1 MEGAILAFTSS
12 SIPSNSFTIM
22 SSICLKSVYLFI
34 CLTYYFY
41 LHFLLPPLSCLNFI
55 WYGFVDSLP
64 TLLHLLTI
72 FFLLFCSMFVLNIGF
87 FMIFQHCI
95 LFFSTLRSWFYY
107 CLCTFSGISFRFSF
121 ISMMCAVRKLSLV
134 MFHFI
139 FWDLFEMFWLFI
151 ENTPSVRNKAWIL
164 FSNGFSF
171 CIYLF

>member
-1 MEGAILAFTSS
+1 MFDLLFLFT
-12 SIPSNSFTIM
+12 
-22 SSICLKSVYLFI
+22 
-34 CLTYYFY
+34 
-41 LHFLLPPLSCLNFI
+41 FLLPPLSCLNFI

-64 TLLHLLTI
+64 TLLHLLTF

-87 FMIFQHCI
+87 SFLWFSSTVYP
-95 LFFSTLRSWFYY
+95 FFFPTLRSWFYY